1 MRVTVCLSTSRS
13 KNELSKFHQ
22 ISNAPYL
29 WPWLGSAVVALCT
42 FCFVDDVMFVH
53 NRPDKGDASRAST
66 QSESP
71 GAAPD
76 RGRV

>member
-29 WPWLGSAVVALCT
+29 WPWFG
-42 FCFVDDVMFVH
+42 FVDDVMFVH